1 MKMLLL
7 RIPKRMRWRNKL
19 EMMEGWVVVATLGL
33 LKLIVL
39 SPVREQRT
47 GQLSQDYLWDL

>member
-1 MKMLLL
+1 MLSL

-19 EMMEGWVVVATLGL
+19 EMMEGWAVVATLGL